1 MSERI
6 ISLIASSTEI
16 LCALGF
22 EDQLVGRSHECDYPR
37 AVEALPIVTE
47 PRFEIEGSSAEID
60 QRVKETLQASPDDA
74 LSVYKVHKDRLQDLA
89 PSLIVTQSQCAVC
102 AVSLSEV
109 ERAVCEVLDSKV
121 KIVSCEPHCLDDVWQ
136 DIQRIAEA
144 LDVSK
149 KGEAL
154 TTRLKTRLSEIE
166 KELASIPR
174 KPRVATIEWIEPLMT
189 GGNWVPE
196 LVRIAGG
203 DNLFGEEGK
212 HSPWLEWEEL
222 KQADPDKIVVMP
234 CGFGL
239 SKTREEMAA
248 LEKNPLW
255 TQLSAVKKGEVTLV
269 DGHQYFNRP
278 GPRLIESAEILL
290 EIFHPE
296 RFDFGHRG
304 QAWEPY

>member
-22 EDQLVGRSHECDYPR
+22 EDQLVGRSHECDYPS

-60 QRVKETLQASPDDA
+60 QRVKETLKASPDDA
-74 LSVYKVHKDRLQDLA
+74 LSVYKVHKDRLQELA

-121 KIVSCEPHCLDDVWQ
+121 KIVSCEPHCLDDVWK

-154 TTRLKTRLSEIE
+154 TTTLKRRLSEIE
-166 KELASIPR
+166 KEVTSIPN

-203 DNLFGEEGK
+203 ENLFGEEGK

-222 KQADPDKIVVMP
+222 KKADPEKIVVMP

-255 TQLSAVKKGEVTLV
+255 AQLSAVKKGEVTLV

-278 GPRLIESAEILL
+278 GPRLVESAEILL

-304 QAWEPY
+304 QGWEPY